1 MLNYMA
7 TYRNTDK
14 KPYDNIL
21 STSIITALGGGF
33 MKHNNKS
40 ISTSALPCFAT
51 VNSKCNRKVF
61 DIINGTSAVKVDP
74 EPEGKFCPFDR

>member
-21 STSIITALGGGF
+21 SVLNVAALGGGL
-33 MKHNNKS
+33 MKHDSKA
-40 ISTSALPCFAT
+40 ISEAVLPCSAIVT
-51 VNSKCNRKVF
+51 TKRSRNVF
-61 DIINGTSAVKVDP
+61 DIINGTLAVKSDT
-74 EPEGKFCPFDR
+74 EPESRFCPFDR